1 MFFDY
6 YRIGFLEVSQSSSVF
21 VQSRQLSGSYR
32 QEGQEALKSCKR
44 RSAATRANVTSDDDD
59 ECNDKMTKIE
69 STFDT
74 VYVSA
79 QFSYSSSH
87 NSLTKLFASLIQEYF
102 ASVGFACCHNF
113 IFLTLLHKCA

>member
-1 MFFDY
+1 MTIIELDFWKCP
-6 YRIGFLEVSQSSSVF
+6 
-21 VQSRQLSGSYR
+21 SRRLYLSRVDSYQAVIDKR
-32 QEGQEALKSCKR
+32 DKKRLNLSITCKR

-69 STFDT
+69 STVDT
-74 VYVSA
+74 VSA

-87 NSLTKLFASLIQEYF
+87 NSLTKLFASLIEEYF